1 MNSKLNFNQIKE
13 KSNLNLF
20 NFQNIQLGKLCDNK
34 PINLNLSGM
43 VNDISTTDTDLS
55 LKNNLF
61 NIFEK
66 KESESHV
73 FLKNSDEFVNELF
86 KIYGEENCL
95 CNYLLF
101 EKNVNI
107 KNDIDKEMKKI
118 SLSDYFECFNKAGIL
133 SINIPFLEKKGK
145 IVHNIFNPTLS
156 SMILMVKSNKIIDEN
171 MYKKYLKKNFIV
183 YSLPNNLIKIEFDEA
198 NPPYY
203 RDTLD
208 SKIKIIHKIIGKKRI
223 ALNDIIKEKS
233 YFSILWTPADTYK
246 INSSLLS
253 FYSFDFKLIGSLII
267 KKNDKLWFTCFSN
280 INNNYKNFKK
290 DYINKV
296 NIIENFIKNYY
307 QDKKTILSNDYKH
320 YIYNS

>member
-1 MNSKLNFNQIKE
+1 MNSKLNFNKIKE

-73 FLKNSDEFVNELF
+73 FLKNSGEFVNELF
-86 KIYGEENCL
+86 NIYGEENCL

-133 SINIPFLEKKGK
+133 SINIPFLEKKEK
-145 IVHNIFNPTLS
+145 LFIIFL
-156 SMILMVKSNKIIDEN
+156 IQL
-171 MYKKYLKKNFIV
+171 YL
-183 YSLPNNLIKIEFDEA
+183 
-198 NPPYY
+198 
-203 RDTLD
+203 
-208 SKIKIIHKIIGKKRI
+208 
-223 ALNDIIKEKS
+223 
-233 YFSILWTPADTYK
+233 
-246 INSSLLS
+246 
-253 FYSFDFKLIGSLII
+253 
-267 KKNDKLWFTCFSN
+267 
-280 INNNYKNFKK
+280 
-290 DYINKV
+290 
-296 NIIENFIKNYY
+296 
-307 QDKKTILSNDYKH
+307 Q
-320 YIYNS
+320 